1 MFAANSIA
9 GVGYLKSGT
18 SYMPTRLQR
27 LQRMARVQLS
37 VDRITNRG
45 MHGTASTAVAA
56 SRIVSTARS
65 GTAAGHHVDLS
76 SRNPLQLYSG
86 GTRTSGPLCTTL
98 LLDKDIRRNNTSS
111 SFPSLGSRQLLHTS
125 SRRLDQASSPYP
137 PPPPPSP
144 STSRIKSRRTR
155 SERRLRRIRNTLVLL
170 AILSILYYTY
180 SPFRHTVV
188 AGVRCARLMRAVI
201 LDVWDYKSTF
211 AAEAKLG
218 DGQGGGLTDE
228 EKQIRR
234 QARKNCH
241 KRSAQRMLEALKKNS
256 GIYVKLGQHVAAV
269 QVLPK
274 EWTSTMTPLQDQCFP
289 TPTEE
294 INDMLKSDLGLSI
307 NDLFEDFEDRPIG
320 VASLAQVHR
329 ATDKR
334 TGRRVAVKV
343 QHADLQE
350 FALIDMKTVNFAIHF
365 VKYIF
370 PDFEFS
376 WLGEEMN
383 IMLPLEMDFRHE
395 ASNSRKCQQEFKHL
409 KGKTSLYLPEI
420 LWAEKRCMVM
430 EYIQGAR
437 VDDLVYLKNN
447 GIDRN
452 QVSQELSR
460 IFSQMVYLNGHFHAD
475 PHHGNLLIRPKAK
488 NSSSPF
494 NFDVCLLDHGQYFD
508 IPDDLRVNYAH
519 FWLSL
524 IKKSSKATT
533 EERRYYAKLV
543 GNIDED
549 MYPFLESAITGQI
562 NMSDETNDPTYGSGV
577 RPTSL
582 LESGSMNDDQVG
594 KLRAA
599 MMERDDLIISIFELL
614 RTVPRRLLMILKL
627 SDLQRSLDQ
636 SLATTHGQSRI
647 FVIVA
652 RYCADAIWQAD
663 LQSFRASWSSSGL
676 SFSLIRSLIKS
687 AFDYTYWN
695 TTLGVVEW
703 GMDVRAR
710 WIKIALWMHGLGKGG
725 FKAAEDEAAGLL
737 TQRPITPTALTLS

>member
-1 MFAANSIA
+1 MLSTSSNVFMSS
-9 GVGYLKSGT
+9 GVGRLKMIPSSHLGIRTKRTELAAQLLATETNEIARIRGLHAPAASVVRYPSSLTRRDGT
-18 SYMPTRLQR
+18 APTRSANFRQS
-27 LQRMARVQLS
+27 ATTPS
-37 VDRITNRG
+37 
-45 MHGTASTAVAA
+45 
-56 SRIVSTARS
+56 
-65 GTAAGHHVDLS
+65 
-76 SRNPLQLYSG
+76 PLLE
-86 GTRTSGPLCTTL
+86 
-98 LLDKDIRRNNTSS
+98 TSS
-111 SFPSLGSRQLLHTS
+111 SPV
-125 SRRLDQASSPYP
+125 SPQ
-137 PPPPPSP
+137 
-144 STSRIKSRRTR
+144 TARIQPRRRTK
-155 SERRLRRIRNTLVLL
+155 SERRLRRLRNTLVLL
-170 AILSILYYTY
+170 AALSLLYYTY

-201 LDVWDYKSTF
+201 MDVWDYKSTF

-218 DGQGGGLTDE
+218 DGQGGGLTDD

-234 QARKNCH
+234 QARKDCH

-307 NDLFEDFEDRPIG
+307 DDLFEDFEDRPIG

-350 FALIDMKTVNFAIHF
+350 FALIDMKTVNFAINF
-365 VKYIF
+365 VKYVF

-395 ASNSRKCQQEFKHL
+395 ASNSWKCQQEFKHL

-437 VDDLVYLKNN
+437 VDDLVYLKDN

-663 LQSFRASWSSSGL
+663 LQSFKSSWSTSGL
-676 SFSLIRSLIKS
+676 SFSLIRSLLKS

-710 WIKIALWMHGLGKGG
+710 WVKIALWLHGLGKGG
-725 FKAAEDEAAGLL
+725 LKAAEDEAAGLL
-737 TQRPITPTALTLS
+737 TQRPMTPTALTLS